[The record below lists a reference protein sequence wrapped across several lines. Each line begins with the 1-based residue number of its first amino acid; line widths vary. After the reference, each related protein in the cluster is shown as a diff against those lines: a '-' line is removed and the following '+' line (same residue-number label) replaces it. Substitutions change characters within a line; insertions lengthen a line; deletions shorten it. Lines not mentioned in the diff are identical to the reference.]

1 MTRIK
6 SEDIRGLGK
15 WNFDE
20 FVEMLPEEGNLL
32 ELGSLLGKSTVCW
45 AETFERHN
53 KNWNIHAVDL
63 FAGFAAG
70 GGIWSSARQKA
81 NSNPE
86 WHMTSEQHLGEFK
99 RNTSSWDNI
108 TWERTNHIGY
118 TPKQK
123 PDALFYD
130 GDHTYI
136 GMKNTMKNLCDIEF
150 IFVDD
155 CHMPQTVQVLEELGR
170 PFEIKNGMGVING

>member
-1 MTRIK
+1 MTRI
-6 SEDIRGLGK
+6 SSADIRGLGN

-20 FVEMLPEEGNLL
+20 YVGMLPEEGNLL
-32 ELGSLLGKSTVCW
+32 EIGSLFGKSAVCW
-45 AETFERHN
+45 AETFERYN

-70 GGIWSSARQKA
+70 GGIWSSAKQRI
-81 NSNPE
+81 NPDPE
-86 WHMTSEQHLGEFK
+86 FHCTAKEHLEEFK

-108 TWERTNHIGY
+108 TWQRTNHIGY
-118 TPKQK
+118 IPKQK

-130 GDHTYI
+130 GDHSYI
-136 GMKNTMKNLCDIEF
+136 GMKDTMKNLWDIEF

-155 CHMPQTVQVLEELGR
+155 CHMPETVKVLEELGR
-170 PFEIKNGMGVING
+170 PFEIKHGMAVING